1 MAADMAHRVTIAVT
15 EGVANVRFNR
25 ADKLNS
31 LDTAQFEAIAAAID
45 QLGRMKGVRCVVL
58 SGEGRGFCAGIDLEN
73 LAGNP
78 APNPLATRTHG
89 IANIFQQVAWGWREL
104 PVPVIAA
111 VHGFALGGG
120 FQIMLGADIR
130 IAASDTQFSVME
142 ARWGICPDM
151 GGIALMRG
159 LMRDDVARELTYT
172 ARKFDGAEA
181 LQLGVVTRLADD
193 PFSAAMAL
201 AQIIAAHSP
210 AAIRA
215 DKRLFNRSLDDA
227 ADAAALLLAEA
238 HEQTAL
244 LKSDGHRETIVAHL
258 EKRKPVFK
266 DG

>member
-1 MAADMAHRVTIAVT
+1 MASATPQRVTIEVT
-15 EGVANVRFNR
+15 DGIADVRFNR
-25 ADKLNS
+25 ADKLNA

-45 QLGRMKGVRCVVL
+45 QLAAMKGVRCVVL

-78 APNPLATRTHG
+78 APNPLETRTHG
-89 IANIFQQVAWGWREL
+89 IANIFQHVAWGLREL
-104 PVPVIAA
+104 PMPVIAA

-130 IAASDTQFSVME
+130 IAVPDTQFSIME

-151 GGIALMRG
+151 GGIALLRG
-159 LMRDDVARELTYT
+159 LVRDDVARELTYT

-181 LQLGVVTRLADD
+181 LQLGVVTRLAND
-193 PFSAAMAL
+193 PYLAAMAM
-201 AQIIAAHSP
+201 AQTIAGQSP

-215 DKRLFNRSLDDA
+215 DKRLFNLALDGA
-227 ADAAALLLAEA
+227 ANAEAILLAEA

-244 LKSDGHRETIVAHL
+244 LKSSGHRETIMAHL
-258 EKRKPVFK
+258 QKRKPVFN
-266 DG
+266 DD